1 MNKALNELF
10 KELVPTQGKA
20 DSLAG
25 EIVRAVS
32 RIGYRFFNDGDRV
45 NMGYGKE
52 TCNPA
57 ARFLSQKAPEAIAIR
72 ADRLWAGR
80 MSDEE
85 YEIALDDL
93 VQATYDTITAH
104 PELRRQETCDMWDYY
119 DEAEDRDDSWDDE
132 YEDEECEEYEE
143 YDY

>member
-1 MNKALNELF
+1 MNKVLNELF
-10 KELVPTQGKA
+10 KELVPASGKA

-45 NMGYGKE
+45 NQGYGKE

-72 ADRLWAGR
+72 ADRMWASR

-85 YEIALDDL
+85 YEKALDDL
-93 VQATYDTITAH
+93 VQATYDIVTAH
-104 PELRRQETCDMWDYY
+104 PELRQQETGDMWDWY
-119 DEAEDRDDSWDDE
+119 DENEDRDDSWND
-132 YEDEECEEYEE
+132 EDEEYMEEEYE
-143 YDY
+143 Y

>member
-1 MNKALNELF
+1 MNKVLNELF
-10 KELVPTQGKA
+10 NELVPASGKA

-45 NMGYGKE
+45 NQGYGKE

-72 ADRLWAGR
+72 ADRLWASR

-85 YEIALDDL
+85 YEKALDEL
-93 VQATYDTITAH
+93 VQTTYDAITAH
-104 PELRRQETCDMWDYY
+104 PELRQQETGDMWDWY
-119 DEAEDRDDSWDDE
+119 DENEDRDDSWDDE
-132 YEDEECEEYEE
+132 YEDEEYAEEEYE
-143 YDY
+143 Y

>member
-1 MNKALNELF
+1 
-10 KELVPTQGKA
+10 
-20 DSLAG
+20 
-25 EIVRAVS
+25 
-32 RIGYRFFNDGDRV
+32 
-45 NMGYGKE
+45 MGYGKE

-80 MSDEE
+80 MSDKE

-93 VQATYDTITAH
+93 VQATYDTIMAH
-104 PELRRQETCDMWDYY
+104 PEMKQQETCDMWDYY
-119 DEAEDRDDSWDDE
+119 DEAEDRDDSWD